1 MGSRFNGWH
10 QFKSSGLWFL
20 CNIVS
25 IRFSTKWGNIMK
37 ESPSLPALSESQRK
51 TLVIEHAKLAAE
63 IADSPNKEYEE
74 RMREIE
80 RRLSLTGQEVA

>member
-1 MGSRFNGWH
+1 
-10 QFKSSGLWFL
+10 
-20 CNIVS
+20 
-25 IRFSTKWGNIMK
+25 MK